1 MKIAVPREIKPLEGR
16 VALVPECCGH
26 LVHLGHEVYV
36 QRGAGRQSGFSDEEY
51 ELNGAR
57 LLDDARSLYD
67 TAELVVKVKE
77 PYDRE
82 PEWLREGQLLFCYL
96 HLAPAPEL
104 ARRLLD
110 SGVTAIAFETVQEA
124 DGRLPLLA
132 PMSDIAGRLAV
143 QIGASLLHAPQGGKG
158 VLLGGVAAAERGRVT
173 VIGAGHVGGNAV
185 RMAAA
190 MGAEVTAFDR
200 DPVKLDAM
208 RQVGNNVTAL
218 FPYEDAMGAAVAGTD
233 LLIGAVLIPGAR
245 APHVVSTD
253 QIRGMERGS
262 VVVDVS
268 VDQGGCIQ
276 TTRPTTYADPT
287 YQVEGVTHFCVT
299 NMPGGVPRTASKAL
313 CASLM
318 PYLLRLTQPDWR
330 DDPAL
335 GRGINVD
342 RGDVVYPALKRLIID
357 TNP

>member
-26 LVHLGHEVYV
+26 LVSLGHEVYV
-36 QRGAGRQSGFSDEEY
+36 QRGAGLNSGFADDEY

-57 LLDDARSLYD
+57 LLPDARSVYD

-77 PYDRE
+77 PYDQE
-82 PEWLREGQLLFCYL
+82 PDWLREGQQLFCFL
-96 HLAPAPEL
+96 HLAAAPEL
-104 ARRLLD
+104 IRKLLD
-110 SGVTAIAFETVQEA
+110 SGVTAVAFETVQEA
-124 DGRLPLLA
+124 DGRLPVLA

-143 QIGASLLHAPQGGKG
+143 QIGTHLLHAPQGGKG

-185 RMAAA
+185 RVAAA
-190 MGAEVTAFDR
+190 MGAEVTVFDR
-200 DPVKLDAM
+200 DPVKLNAM
-208 RQVGNNVTAL
+208 REVGNNVTAL
-218 FPYEDAMGAAVAGTD
+218 FPYSDAMGDAVAGSD

-245 APHVVSTD
+245 APRVVSRD
-253 QIRGMERGS
+253 QVHGMERGS

-276 TTRPTTYADPT
+276 TARPTTYADPT
-287 YQVEGVTHFCVT
+287 YQVNGVTHFCVT
-299 NMPGGVPRTASKAL
+299 NMPGGVPRTSSKAL

-318 PYLLRLTQPDWR
+318 PYLMRLTKPDWR
-330 DDPAL
+330 DAPAL
-335 GRGINVD
+335 ARGVNVA
-342 RGDVVYPALKRLIID
+342 RGEIVHPALKHM
-357 TNP
+357 TAG

>member
-36 QRGAGRQSGFSDEEY
+36 QWGAGLDSGFSDEEY
-51 ELNGAR
+51 ERNGAR
-57 LLDDARSLYD
+57 LLPDARSVYD

-77 PYDRE
+77 PYDQE
-82 PEWLREGQLLFCYL
+82 PDWLREGQLLFCFL
-96 HLAPAPEL
+96 HLAAAPEL
-104 ARRLLD
+104 TRRLLD

-124 DGRLPLLA
+124 DGRLPVLT

-143 QIGASLLHAPQGGKG
+143 QIGAHLLHGPQGGKG

-185 RMAAA
+185 RLAAA
-190 MGAEVTAFDR
+190 MGAEVTVFDR
-200 DPVKLDAM
+200 DPAKLDAM
-208 RQVGNNVTAL
+208 REVGNNVTAL
-218 FPYEDAMGAAVAGTD
+218 FPYGDAMGDTVARSD

-245 APHVVSTD
+245 APHVVSSD
-253 QIRGMERGS
+253 QIHGMERGS
-262 VVVDVS
+262 VAVDVS

-287 YQVEGVTHFCVT
+287 YQVNGVTHFCVT
-299 NMPGGVPRTASKAL
+299 NMPGGVPRTSSKAL

-318 PYLLRLTQPDWR
+318 PYLIGLTKPDWR

-335 GRGINVD
+335 SRGVNVAQ
-342 RGDVVYPALKRLIID
+342 GEIVHPALKHVVGG
-357 TNP
+357 